1 MDPGGAGQGASA
13 AETVTAETVTAETLT
28 TAPCKTCFVWKVTT
42 QDVKND
48 KIVPLDGL
56 PHSHFLSQKALIL
69 NHFVVILEPFF
80 GVIFWS
86 FLGSFFGPLFGHLFG
101 PLLGAI
107 LGLMALV

>member
-1 MDPGGAGQGASA
+1 MDLGGAGQGASA
-13 AETVTAETVTAETLT
+13 AETVTAETVTAETVT

-69 NHFVVILEPFF
+69 NHFVVM
-80 GVIFWS
+80 
-86 FLGSFFGPLFGHLFG
+86 LGSFFGYFWGHFLDHF
-101 PLLGAI
+101 LEY
-107 LGLMALV
+107 VNNQSF

>member
-1 MDPGGAGQGASA
+1 MDLVGAGQGASA
-13 AETVTAETVTAETLT
+13 AETVTAETVT

-69 NHFVVILEPFF
+69 NHFVVM
-80 GVIFWS
+80 
-86 FLGSFFGPLFGHLFG
+86 LGSFFGYFWGHFLDHF
-101 PLLGAI
+101 LEY
-107 LGLMALV
+107 VNNQSF